1 MRMQTKIAA
10 LGALVLVALS
20 TVTIMAL
27 FDDAE
32 GPLIYEVD
40 ILPVSPKGG
49 DMITVSAYCI
59 DASGVSSAKMSWSIN
74 EAGWVEQ
81 DMVFYACLCL
91 AGGRWIASFGPVS
104 ASATVRLYVTAYDS
118 TPGHN
123 SANTQT
129 FQLQIAT

>member
-1 MRMQTKIAA
+1 MQTKIAA
-10 LGALVLVALS
+10 FGALVLVALS

-27 FDDAE
+27 FDDVE
-32 GPLIYEVD
+32 GPFIYEVD
-40 ILPVSPKGG
+40 ILPVTPKSG

-59 DASGVSSAKMSWSIN
+59 DTSGVSSASMSWSVN
-74 EAGWVEQ
+74 ETGWVEQ

-91 AGGRWIASFGPVS
+91 AGGRWIASFGPVN
-104 ASATVRLYVTAYDS
+104 AGDIVHMYVTAFDN